1 MVHTFSF
8 TYSDKT
14 YYFVWDTESGSL
26 HNVDRVAFLIVCRLY
41 EVRALTKEEEAELDL
56 LPEYEYDGIVSELKN
71 LEAEGSL
78 NAPCT
83 TYAEKK
89 RTGEIKAM
97 CLNMCYDCNLRCK
110 YCFADEGT
118 YHTVSR
124 AHMSAETGMAA
135 IDWLIEK
142 SGARH
147 NLEVDF
153 FGGEPLLCYD
163 AVKKIV
169 EYARGREKE
178 SGKVFSFTM
187 TTNCLLLDEEKAK
200 WLDENMYN
208 VVLSLDGRKQVHN
221 RMRPTANGRDVYD
234 LIRKNALYMAKLRGK
249 KSYYVRGTFTHENLD
264 FAADVKAM
272 VEAGFDSVSVEP
284 VVTDIEGIAITKED
298 LPAIKEEYDKL
309 ARFYLDRYNEGR
321 EFTFFHYFI
330 DLQTSPCMVKR
341 LTGCG
346 SGCEYVAVS
355 PDGKIYPCHQFC
367 EQEEYLMGDVWGGKG
382 REGVEDFFATNIVTR
397 KSECKNCF
405 AKYYCSG
412 GCAANNIKFGGG
424 MDKVTPITCEMMKKR
439 LENALFIEAYK
450 LSGE

>member
-1 MVHTFSF
+1 MPGA
-8 TYSDKT
+8 YGGGERGGGA
-14 YYFVWDTESGSL
+14 FV
-26 HNVDRVAFLIVCRLY
+26 
-41 EVRALTKEEEAELDL
+41 
-56 LPEYEYDGIVSELKN
+56 GI
-71 LEAEGSL
+71 
-78 NAPCT
+78 
-83 TYAEKK
+83 KK
-89 RTGEIKAM
+89 KG
-97 CLNMCYDCNLRCK
+97 
-110 YCFADEGT
+110 GP
-118 YHTVSR
+118 
-124 AHMSAETGMAA
+124 
-135 IDWLIEK
+135 
-142 SGARH
+142 RH

-284 VVTDIEGIAITKED
+284 VVTDIEGIALTEED

-330 DLQTSPCMVKR
+330 DLQTSPCMV
-341 LTGCG
+341 
-346 SGCEYVAVS
+346 
-355 PDGKIYPCHQFC
+355 
-367 EQEEYLMGDVWGGKG
+367 
-382 REGVEDFFATNIVTR
+382 
-397 KSECKNCF
+397 
-405 AKYYCSG
+405 
-412 GCAANNIKFGGG
+412 
-424 MDKVTPITCEMMKKR
+424 
-439 LENALFIEAYK
+439 
-450 LSGE
+450 